1 MNARPECLV
10 TVLSL
15 VLDTSCSK
23 LQRWKKLKTAKK
35 IDNSPEEFS
44 RYLHYNLAAGHKNVG
59 VDQKGAGKRL

>member
-1 MNARPECLV
+1 ME
-10 TVLSL
+10 
-15 VLDTSCSK
+15 
-23 LQRWKKLKTAKK
+23 KLKTAKK